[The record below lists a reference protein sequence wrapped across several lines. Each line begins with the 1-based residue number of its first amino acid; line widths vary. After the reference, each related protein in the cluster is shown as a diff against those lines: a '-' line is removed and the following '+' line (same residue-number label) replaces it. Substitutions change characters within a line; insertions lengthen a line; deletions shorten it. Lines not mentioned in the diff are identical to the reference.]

1 MKKICTFTLC
11 LFAFALAGCNAPS
24 FTTKTFSEM
33 YLGAPVSVVMD
44 THDKSRAEYNKL
56 FDGIQAIFQ
65 ELDDLL
71 DPQDSDSDVYKFNAL
86 KAGESITIDAA
97 TAEIVSAALKIGKIS
112 GGAYDIAAYPLVDL
126 WGFSPDKYGNEN
138 YEFAPP
144 SDDDIAE
151 ILPLCS
157 SDNLLLEGNTL
168 KKLNYDGVKI
178 DLGGIAK
185 GYAVQKAAEYLRE
198 NGVENGYIS
207 AGTSSI
213 ALLKYKEKEKWSFSV
228 NHPRK
233 NGLLFTMPTSD
244 IYVSTS
250 GDYER
255 QYIYNGVTYCHILD
269 PNTGKPIANGVM
281 SVTILGN
288 NSSYCDA
295 LSTALCVL
303 GAENAKTFTEKYLQD
318 YRVFI
323 AYEKDGKNYLYSNV
337 AKENFTINDESY
349 FYVN

>member
-1 MKKICTFTLC
+1 
-11 LFAFALAGCNAPS
+11 
-24 FTTKTFSEM
+24 M

-97 TAEIVSAALKIGKIS
+97 TAEIVSA
-112 GGAYDIAAYPLVDL
+112 
-126 WGFSPDKYGNEN
+126 EN

-168 KKLNYDGVKI
+168 KKLNYDDVKI

-185 GYAVQKAAEYLRE
+185 GYAVQKAAEYLRK

-255 QYIYNGVTYCHILD
+255 QYVYNGVTYCHILD
-269 PNTGKPIANGVM
+269 PNTGKPIANGMM

-337 AKENFTINDESY
+337 AKENFTINDKSY

>member
-1 MKKICTFTLC
+1 
-11 LFAFALAGCNAPS
+11 
-24 FTTKTFSEM
+24 M

-168 KKLNYDGVKI
+168 KKLNY
-178 DLGGIAK
+178 
-185 GYAVQKAAEYLRE
+185 
-198 NGVENGYIS
+198 IS

-255 QYIYNGVTYCHILD
+255 QYVYNGVTYCHILD
-269 PNTGKPIANGVM
+269 PNTGKPIANGMM

-337 AKENFTINDESY
+337 AKENFTINDKSY